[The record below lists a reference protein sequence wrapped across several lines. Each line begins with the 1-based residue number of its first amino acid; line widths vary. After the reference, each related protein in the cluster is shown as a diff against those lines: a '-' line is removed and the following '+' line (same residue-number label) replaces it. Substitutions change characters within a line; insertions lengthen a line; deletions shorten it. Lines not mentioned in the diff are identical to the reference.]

1 MVQFGLESEFEDG
14 RGGRERGRPLFVH
27 GNLLKRIAG
36 YVQALLWYPRDSY
49 LN

>member
-14 RGGRERGRPLFVH
+14 RGGSERGRPMFVH

-36 YVQALLWYPRDSY
+36 YVFSPPALSKSAL
-49 LN
+49 